1 MSPFARWNREHIPGR
16 RSAMELLS
24 ALQALLWNRAEHI
37 GLRLAP
43 RWPSGGL
50 SAAFLLC
57 VINLHH
63 PYEAGFAMFCA
74 LAALMGSLAGAAG
87 GWLRRKK

>member
-1 MSPFARWNREHIPGR
+1 
-16 RSAMELLS
+16 MELLF
-24 ALQALLWNRAEHI
+24 ALQALLWDRAEHI

-43 RWPSGGL
+43 LWPSGGL

-63 PYEAGFAMFCA
+63 PYEAGFCNV
-74 LAALMGSLAGAAG
+74 LCPGCSDGLPSRAAG

>member
-1 MSPFARWNREHIPGR
+1 
-16 RSAMELLS
+16 MELLS

-37 GLRLAP
+37 GLRRAP

>member
-1 MSPFARWNREHIPGR
+1 MSPSARWNREHIPGR
-16 RSAMELLS
+16 RSARELLV
-24 ALQALLWNRAEHI
+24 ALQALLWDRAEHI

-43 RWPSGGL
+43 LWPSGGL

-57 VINLHH
+57 VINLQH
-63 PYEAGFAMFCA
+63 PYEAGFALFCA

>member
-1 MSPFARWNREHIPGR
+1 
-16 RSAMELLS
+16 MELLS

-50 SAAFLLC
+50 SAAFL
-57 VINLHH
+57 
-63 PYEAGFAMFCA
+63 
-74 LAALMGSLAGAAG
+74 MGSLAGAAG